1 MRSRFLRAAVVLATF
16 MVAWLVVKP
25 AQAAAPRC
33 DPRGAIT
40 FAPPP
45 QLQDPDASIDIGV
58 DGCGAVTPLEDRL
71 VAPGG
76 SAPEDAP
83 PTFHSSAAA
92 ATHAVP
98 AIDPPVVRLLG
109 PPHEVTGG
117 SAGVRN
123 TIERPPR
130 A

>member
-58 DGCGAVTPLEDRL
+58 DGCGAVTPLEERL
-71 VAPGG
+71 VSPERG
-76 SAPEDAP
+76 APEDAP
-83 PTFHSSAAA
+83 PSFDSSAAA
-92 ATHAVP
+92 TPSTSP
-98 AIDPPVVRLLG
+98 AMDPPAVRVLG
-109 PPHEVTGG
+109 PPHEATGG
-117 SAGVRN
+117 SAGVRS